1 MSYWQEACG
10 RKRKVKR
17 ISILGQSILAILCVL
32 IIPTA
37 LISYHVLNNA
47 AQYSEENIALSKLDN
62 LESVSSMTEL
72 VLGGYTRNVIQF
84 ANNSACKRLAE
95 VNLYRN
101 IGTDMSK
108 IKAVWNG
115 IDYLDRGFGTEK
127 MVQSCFYMGDG
138 SDYVISTDRG
148 VCKVE
153 NYASLDWLMDE
164 GDSGLKKGI
173 RGKWIARNLYGTEIP
188 EDNEA
193 VSTRQNKVSV
203 LTYVYSINP
212 LISSDGG
219 TVVCNIYMSKLSDF
233 MNPAGQTS
241 GVCYILDESS
251 NIICHPS
258 KALSPA
264 GEEEKQIADTIAGL
278 GTKKG
283 YFDYEYNGIR
293 YLCAYRKSDA
303 NSWTYIATYNLE
315 DIMRGAK
322 TISYQG
328 MMVIMAAI
336 AAGLVLVV
344 AAFYWLFRPF
354 RNLIGAIRKDMSAGE
369 ARNERPKNEIYYLR
383 EAFEKMK
390 AEEGEIHSMLEAR
403 NSDTER
409 LLLREVLSGTLDG
422 DKKKENLDALFPYGH
437 FVVLF
442 AGVDGGSRLL
452 RDYNWDERMYYFL
465 QIEEIFSRLLKGEG
479 YVAKTVYFRSTTCV
493 TVLNIKTYDQK
504 KVTTFIL
511 ERIAM
516 IKEELKKVFD
526 YTMTIGVST
535 VHGDIRDLN
544 EGMEEATKAVKHRII
559 AGKNQVIFWRDRMNE
574 SEYYHYPYDSERR
587 IVNNIK
593 LHNME
598 AVAEEITAVR
608 EKILAIEDI
617 SYDNVVLIYQQLV
630 GSMIK
635 TLVGERVQISR
646 FLGNGRKVYTTIA
659 ELDTI
664 EEIEDFVKD
673 FVGQLREYLEEG
685 TEEKEEEQ
693 LYERILAFLDI
704 HYREDIDFEETAGK
718 MGISY
723 SHMRHVMREKGDISL
738 TDYINRCRINEAKE
752 LLIST
757 DKKLTEIAEQVGYH
771 NVQSLNRFFKK
782 YEGTTPNSL
791 RKVDK

>member
-1 MSYWQEACG
+1 M
-10 RKRKVKR
+10 
-17 ISILGQSILAILCVL
+17 L

-37 LISYHVLNNA
+37 LISYQVLNNA

-72 VLGGYTRNVIQF
+72 ILGGYTRNVIQF
-84 ANNSACKRLAE
+84 ANNSACKGLSD
-95 VNLYRN
+95 VVLYRS
-101 IGTDMSK
+101 IGTDMSR

-115 IDYLDRGFGTEK
+115 VDYLDRAFGTEK
-127 MVQSCFYMGDG
+127 MVQSCFYLGDG
-138 SDYVISTDRG
+138 SDYVISTDKG

-153 NYASLDWLMDE
+153 NYFSLDWLLEKEDFE
-164 GDSGLKKGI
+164 LKKGI
-173 RGKWIARNLYGTEIP
+173 QGKWIARNLYDTEIQD
-188 EDNEA
+188 DNEA
-193 VSTRQNKVSV
+193 VSARQKKVSV

-212 LISSDGG
+212 LISSDRG

-233 MNPAGQTS
+233 MNPTGQSS
-241 GVCYILDESS
+241 GICYILDENN

-258 KALSPA
+258 KSLSAA
-264 GEEEKQIADTIAGL
+264 GEEEKKIVDAIAEMKV
-278 GTKKG
+278 KKG

-293 YLCAYRKSDA
+293 YLCAYQKSA
-303 NSWTYIATYNLE
+303 VNNWTYIATYNLE
-315 DIMRGAK
+315 DVMSGAK

-336 AAGLVLVV
+336 AAGLVAAV
-344 AAFYWLFRPF
+344 AIFYWLFRPF
-354 RNLIGAIRKDMSAGE
+354 RNLIGVIRKDMTTEETKS
-369 ARNERPKNEIYYLR
+369 ERPKNEIYYLR

-390 AEEGEIHSMLEAR
+390 AEEGQIHNMLEAR

-409 LLLREVLSGTLDG
+409 LLLREILSGTLDS
-422 DKKKENLDALFPYGH
+422 DKKKENLDALFPYEH

-442 AGVDGGSRLL
+442 AGMDGGSKLL
-452 RDYNWDERMYYFL
+452 RDYNWDERMYYFF
-465 QIEEIFSRLLKGEG
+465 QIEEIFSRFLKGEG

-493 TVLNIKTYDQK
+493 TVLNIKIYDQK
-504 KVTTFIL
+504 RVTAFIY

-516 IKEELKKVFD
+516 IKEELKKVSD
-526 YTMTIGVST
+526 HTMTIGVST

-544 EGMEEATKAVKHRII
+544 EGMEEAIKAVKHRII

-587 IVNNIK
+587 IINNIK

-598 AVAEEITAVR
+598 AVVEELTAVR

-617 SYDNVVLIYQQLV
+617 SYDNVVLIYQQII
-630 GSMIK
+630 GSIIK

-664 EEIEDFVKD
+664 EEIEEFVKG
-673 FVGQLREYLEEG
+673 FVMQIQEHFRENA
-685 TEEKEEEQ
+685 EEKEEEQ
-693 LYERILAFLDI
+693 LYERILAFLDV
-704 HYREDIDFEETAGK
+704 HYREDVDFEAAAGE

-723 SHMRHVMREKGDISL
+723 SYMRHVMREKGATSL

>member
-1 MSYWQEACG
+1 M
-10 RKRKVKR
+10 KR

-47 AQYSEENIALSKLDN
+47 AQYSEENIAMSKLDN
-62 LESVSSMTEL
+62 LESISSMTEL

-84 ANNSACKRLAE
+84 ANNSACKGLSDVAY
-95 VNLYRN
+95 YRT
-101 IGTDMSK
+101 IGTDMSR

-115 IDYLDRGFGTEK
+115 LDYLDRVFGTER
-127 MVQSCFYMGDG
+127 MVQSCLYLGDG
-138 SDYVISTDRG
+138 SDYVISTDKG

-153 NYASLDWLMDE
+153 NYASLGWLLE
-164 GDSGLKKGI
+164 ENFGLKKGI
-173 RGKWIARNLYGTEIP
+173 QGKWIARNLYGDEIP
-188 EDNEA
+188 KDDET
-193 VSTRQNKVSV
+193 VGTLQNKVSV

-219 TVVCNIYMSKLSDF
+219 TVVCNLYMSKLSDF
-233 MNPAGQTS
+233 INPAEQS
-241 GVCYILDESS
+241 LGVCYILDENN

-264 GEEEKQIADTIAGL
+264 GEEEKKIVDAIAESGL
-278 GTKKG
+278 KRG
-283 YFDYEYNGIR
+283 YFDYEYEGIR
-293 YLCAYRKSDA
+293 YLCAYRKSNA
-303 NSWTYIATYNLE
+303 NNWTYVATYNLE
-315 DIMRGAK
+315 DVMRGAK

-336 AAGLVLVV
+336 AAGLFLVV
-344 AAFYWLFRPF
+344 AVFYWLFRPF
-354 RNLIGAIRKDMSAGE
+354 RNLIGAIRKDMSVGE
-369 ARNERPKNEIYYLR
+369 AKREGPKNEIYYLR

-390 AEEGEIHSMLEAR
+390 AEEGQIHNMLEAR

-409 LLLREVLSGTLDG
+409 LMLREILSGTLDG

-437 FVVLF
+437 FIVLF
-442 AGVDGGSRLL
+442 AGVDGGSELL
-452 RDYNWDERMYYFL
+452 RNYNWDERMYYFL
-465 QIEEIFSRLLKGEG
+465 QIEEIFSRFLEGEG

-504 KVTTFIL
+504 RVTGFIL
-511 ERIAM
+511 ERIAL

-535 VHGDIRDLN
+535 VHGDIRDLS

-559 AGKNQVIFWRDRMNE
+559 AGKNQIIFWRDRMNE
-574 SEYYHYPYDSERR
+574 SEHYHYPYDSERR
-587 IVNNIK
+587 IINNIK
-593 LHNME
+593 LHNMD
-598 AVAEEITAVR
+598 AVLEELTAVR

-630 GSMIK
+630 GSVIK

-673 FVGQLREYLEEG
+673 FVIRIQEHLTDNE
-685 TEEKEEEQ
+685 EEKEEEQ
-693 LYERILAFLDI
+693 LYERILSFLDS
-704 HYREDIDFEETAGK
+704 HYREDIDFEEAAGK

-723 SHMRHVMREKGDISL
+723 SHMRHVMREKGDTSL
-738 TDYINRCRINEAKE
+738 SDYINRCRINEAKE
-752 LLIST
+752 LLITT
-757 DKKLTEIAEQVGYH
+757 DKKLTDIAEQVGYH

-782 YEGTTPNSL
+782 YEGMTPNSL